1 MYDVMHY
8 RDRPRVAG
16 GEWPVPQAVSTEARK
31 QDERRWCCETP
42 VPQLCVRRGR
52 PGRDRRPGRHYS
64 ANQLAYQ
71 YAFNQDNFNG
81 AAAISIDLLV
91 AALICATVLIA

>member
-1 MYDVMHY
+1 
-8 RDRPRVAG
+8 VA
-16 GEWPVPQAVSTEARK
+16 SNY
-31 QDERRWCCETP
+31 
-42 VPQLCVRRGR
+42 
-52 PGRDRRPGRHYS
+52 YS

-91 AALICATVLIA
+91 VALICATVLIARGRLFRTD